1 MDRVAELLMDLAD
14 PYCFPV
20 NQHVDKRLTTRYTLL
35 PVWFLHISPVVDP
48 KQDGEDFGR
57 HHLAKEYKNLQS
69 LKNAQPGSMIS
80 PRGL

>member
-1 MDRVAELLMDLAD
+1 MDLVVEFLMDYDLAD

-57 HHLAKEYKNLQS
+57 HHLARNTKTYK
-69 LKNAQPGSMIS
+69 A
-80 PRGL
+80 